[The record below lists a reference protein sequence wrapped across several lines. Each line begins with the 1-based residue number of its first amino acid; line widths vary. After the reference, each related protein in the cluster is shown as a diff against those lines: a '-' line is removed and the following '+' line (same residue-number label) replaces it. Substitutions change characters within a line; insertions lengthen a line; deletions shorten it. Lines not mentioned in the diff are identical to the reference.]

1 MTMMRELKGW
11 HVAAMFCTGFGIII
25 TVNLVLAFNAVR
37 TFPGLEVKNSYV
49 ASQHFDA
56 NRTAQK
62 ALGWTVVASHS
73 GDQLRLEIMDRD
85 GVPVRTASLDARVG
99 RATHVADDV
108 TPDFSFDG
116 VAYTATTPLVDGHWQ
131 IRLSARAADGT
142 VFAQRI
148 PLRVGG

>member
-1 MTMMRELKGW
+1 MTRELKGW

-25 TVNLVLAFNAVR
+25 AVNLVLAYSAVR

-56 NRTAQK
+56 NRKAQQ
-62 ALGWTVVASHS
+62 ALGWTVGASYA
-73 GDQLRLEIMDRD
+73 GDELRLEITDST
-85 GVPVRTASLDARVG
+85 GAPVRTATIDARVG

-108 TPDFSFDG
+108 TPEFNFDG
-116 VAYTATTPLVDGHWQ
+116 EAYTALTPLAEGHWQ

-142 VFAQRI
+142 LFSQRI
-148 PLRVGG
+148 PFRVGS

>member
-1 MTMMRELKGW
+1 MTRELKGW

-25 TVNLVLAFNAVR
+25 AVNLVLAVNAVR
-37 TFPGLEVKNSYV
+37 TFPGLEVGNSYV

-56 NRTAQK
+56 KRSAQQ
-62 ALGWTVVASHS
+62 ALGWTVNASYS
-73 GDQLRLEIMDRD
+73 GDQLRLEITDPS
-85 GVPVRTASLDARVG
+85 GAPVRASDLDAHIG

-116 VAYTATTPLVDGHWQ
+116 VAYVATTPLVEGHWQ
-131 IRLSARAADGT
+131 VRLSARSADGT
-142 VFAQRI
+142 EFEQRI

>member
-1 MTMMRELKGW
+1 MTRELKGW

-25 TVNLVLAFNAVR
+25 SVNLVLAYNAVR
-37 TFPGLEVKNSYV
+37 TFPGLEVANSYV
-49 ASQHFDA
+49 VSQQFDA

-62 ALGWTVVASHS
+62 ALGWTVDASHS
-73 GDQLRLEIMDRD
+73 GDQLRLAITDRD
-85 GVPVRTASLDARVG
+85 GVPVRTAALEARIG

-108 TPDFSFDG
+108 TPEFSFDG
-116 VAYTATTPLVDGHWQ
+116 VAYTATTPLVEGNWQ
-131 IRLSARAADGT
+131 VRLSARAADGT

>member
-1 MTMMRELKGW
+1 MTRELKGW

-25 TVNLVLAFNAVR
+25 VVNLILAFNAVQ
-37 TFPGLEVKNSYV
+37 TFPGLVVKNSYV

-62 ALGWTVVASHS
+62 ALGWSVEAFHS
-73 GDQLRLEIMDRD
+73 GDQLRLEITDLD
-85 GVPVRTASLDARVG
+85 GAPVQTADLDARVG

-116 VAYTATTPLVDGHWQ
+116 VAYTATTPLVEGYWQ

-142 VFAQRI
+142 LFAQRI